1 MRPEDV
7 REHLERHPFEPF
19 RIFMSDGES
28 FDVRHPDF
36 CIVALTTVY
45 VGAADPK
52 QRRVAVRV
60 AHCALNHI
68 TRIEPLDGQRR
79 RPARKPGPRQR

>member
-19 RIFMSDGES
+19 RIFLSDGES
-28 FDVRHPDF
+28 FDVWHPDL
-36 CIVALTTVY
+36 CIVARTTVY
-45 VGAADPK
+45 VGVPDPK

-60 AHCALNHI
+60 AHCALIHI
-68 TRIEPLDGQRR
+68 TRIEPLNGQRR
-79 RPARKPGPRQR
+79 RPTRKPGRR